1 MAKEIVQADLG
12 RIRALLDEVLG
23 HSDYSDVQRMGGL
36 TNRTYCVTF
45 ADGSRIMVRIPGEG
59 TEELIDRADEK
70 VSTELACR
78 LGIDAKLY
86 FFGDDGEKVSQFVPN
101 AVTMSAETM
110 RGDKRIRQAAQLLK
124 TLHGSGVDTGVP
136 FEVFDMAAGY
146 EKIIEENSVPMFG
159 DYAQVKA
166 AVMAVKAQIDSVCD
180 IQNVP
185 CHNDPLCE
193 NWVVSADDDRLYLI
207 DWEYAGMND
216 GIWDLA
222 DVSIEGVF
230 TPENDELLLTEYLG
244 SKPDQNEYKH
254 FLANKIYVD
263 YLWTLWAKTRV
274 PYDGQPMEDW
284 AVETIILGIA
294 LSMAPFVSTEQAIFL
309 APFVSTFI
317 HDAFSALWAAL
328 YNGVRGN
335 LKNVYKAAFK
345 TKSGKFVMLAAVIG
359 GPIGMT
365 GYVLAINYMGASIG
379 AVASAVFPAIGAI
392 LAYFFLKEKMQWY
405 RWIFLL
411 ATLLGVYGL
420 SYSPELNITDFWLGI
435 VGAMMCAFGWGIEA
449 VILAKCMQD
458 PDVKDEYAL
467 QIRQTTSALVYGIV
481 LLPLLHGWGFTVS
494 LFTSGTGWLLPVI
507 AIAAFFATL
516 SYLCYYRAIAAIGAS
531 KSMALNVTYA
541 AWAIFFTAVFL
552 GDTSVLTPTT
562 IICALIVIVCGILT
576 AADGKDLFSKS
587 KA

>member
-23 HSDYSDVQRMGGL
+23 RSDYSDVQRMGGL

-193 NWVVSADDDRLYLI
+193 NWVLSADDDRLYLI
-207 DWEYAGMND
+207 DWEYAGFSD
-216 GIWDLA
+216 PGI
-222 DVSIEGVF
+222 DVGYYIVDAMYDFPDAERF
-230 TPENDELLLTEYLG
+230 IKEYLG
-244 SKPDQNEYKH
+244 SG
-254 FLANKIYVD
+254 
-263 YLWTLWAKTRV
+263 
-274 PYDGQPMEDW
+274 YDASGRFHYM
-284 AVETIILGIA
+284 AYTAIIA
-294 LSMAPFVSTEQAIFL
+294 YYWFV
-309 APFVSTFI
+309 
-317 HDAFSALWAAL
+317 WAL
-328 YNGVRGN
+328 YRESCG
-335 LKNVYKAAFK
+335 AD
-345 TKSGKFVMLAAVIG
+345 
-359 GPIGMT
+359 
-365 GYVLAINYMGASIG
+365 MGQSLENWRAM
-379 AVASAVFPAIGAI
+379 A
-392 LAYFFLKEKMQWY
+392 EKY
-405 RWIFLL
+405 ADHLL
-411 ATLLGVYGL
+411 R
-420 SYSPELNITDFWLGI
+420 E
-435 VGAMMCAFGWGIEA
+435 
-449 VILAKCMQD
+449 
-458 PDVKDEYAL
+458 
-467 QIRQTTSALVYGIV
+467 
-481 LLPLLHGWGFTVS
+481 
-494 LFTSGTGWLLPVI
+494 
-507 AIAAFFATL
+507 
-516 SYLCYYRAIAAIGAS
+516 
-531 KSMALNVTYA
+531 
-541 AWAIFFTAVFL
+541 
-552 GDTSVLTPTT
+552 
-562 IICALIVIVCGILT
+562 
-576 AADGKDLFSKS
+576 
-587 KA
+587 